1 VAKRNELQSIIQQL
15 KSALGWSGQKLVW
28 KLLVKRAEAVA
39 RQLAALERELL
50 DITKEIIRECGCHF
64 IKI

>member
-1 VAKRNELQSIIQQL
+1 MTSKPPLNNS
-15 KSALGWSGQKLVW
+15 
-28 KLLVKRAEAVA
+28 EAVA

-50 DITKEIIRECGCHF
+50 DIANEIMRECGCHF